1 MKIFRFLEVIGW
13 GLIVAVYVLSSYLL
27 SDYTKSDYSYWIRV
41 VWSGLILTLMYTSV
55 TVFNRKARLQ
65 NNNTPLYI
73 AFVIKMCLCGL
84 ISIGICIRSYFFDS
98 NWMQVINILSQ
109 SIITIYLILV
119 STGLISVGILE
130 STDRKTLIS
139 RKVFLDDCNTLFI
152 DIENHIT
159 VNNVSLFKKVKE
171 LFHKSILVV
180 NSDNQLKNLNNIK
193 SSLMRITPNS
203 DEAQQNEVL
212 LNTINIIN
220 DFYR

>member
-1 MKIFRFLEVIGW
+1 
-13 GLIVAVYVLSSYLL
+13 
-27 SDYTKSDYSYWIRV
+27 
-41 VWSGLILTLMYTSV
+41 
-55 TVFNRKARLQ
+55 
-65 NNNTPLYI
+65 
-73 AFVIKMCLCGL
+73 MCLCGL

-203 DEAQQNEVL
+203 DEAQENEIL
-212 LNTINIIN
+212 LK
-220 DFYR
+220 